1 MWKAKLK
8 DRREV
13 TLRFLVAEDRD
24 RLLDMFSSMSDGA
37 LEWSMAP
44 YTMDVV
50 QRWINNLPNLIAL
63 VAEYQSKIVGY
74 ASIYRFSH
82 QRRKG
87 IGDLGIYLH
96 QDFHNVGLGT
106 EMTKKLLLL
115 AKKEKIFQYIQKKI
129 STTLQRYM
137 LMSIAGFL
145 IASPLPHRN
154 WCCADGVSEKYINK
168 KIRCS
173 SIPLT
178 YNRNLCNSSYWS

>member
-24 RLLDMFSSMSDGA
+24 RLLDIFSSMSDGA

-115 AKKEKIFQYIQKKI
+115 AKKEKMHKIELDVIADNKNAIHLYENFGFQIE
-129 STTLQRYM
+129 
-137 LMSIAGFL
+137 
-145 IASPLPHRN
+145 
-154 WCCADGVSEKYINK
+154 GVSKDSFYGSDGKYHDMVHMGLILK
-168 KIRCS
+168 
-173 SIPLT
+173 T
-178 YNRNLCNSSYWS
+178 

>member
-13 TLRFLVAEDRD
+13 SLRFLVAEDRD

-115 AKKEKIFQYIQKKI
+115 AKKEKMHKIELDVIADNKNAIHLYENFGFQIE
-129 STTLQRYM
+129 
-137 LMSIAGFL
+137 
-145 IASPLPHRN
+145 
-154 WCCADGVSEKYINK
+154 GVSKDSFYGSDGKYHDMVHMGLILK
-168 KIRCS
+168 
-173 SIPLT
+173 T
-178 YNRNLCNSSYWS
+178 

>member
-87 IGDLGIYLH
+87 IGDLGIYFH

-115 AKKEKIFQYIQKKI
+115 AKKEKMHKIELDVIVDNKNAIHLYENFGFQIEGVRKDSFYGSDGK
-129 STTLQRYM
+129 YHDM
-137 LMSIAGFL
+137 VHMGL
-145 IASPLPHRN
+145 IL
-154 WCCADGVSEKYINK
+154 K
-168 KIRCS
+168 
-173 SIPLT
+173 T
-178 YNRNLCNSSYWS
+178 